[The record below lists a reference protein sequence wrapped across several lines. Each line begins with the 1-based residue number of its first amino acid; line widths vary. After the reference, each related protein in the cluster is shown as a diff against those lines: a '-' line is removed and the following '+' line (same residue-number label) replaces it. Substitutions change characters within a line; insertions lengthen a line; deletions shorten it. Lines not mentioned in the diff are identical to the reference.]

1 MTDAPASRIQRIG
14 RGLALPVLLL
24 VVWEAASRTGL
35 VDPTLLP
42 PIEDVLRRG
51 GQDFVSGTLL
61 AALGASLAR
70 DLIGFTAGAAIG
82 TATGLVLGFSRMTQ
96 RIAGPTLRVHR
107 QIALF
112 AWVPLIAVWVG
123 AGEAGKIT
131 FIALAA
137 FQPSLINTW
146 RGVQDIPQKYREL
159 AAVLTFGR
167 LDYVRFIALP
177 AALPAIFTG
186 LKAALIYAWQ
196 ATVAAELFMIIA
208 PGLGGVLMEGRQ
220 LFQMDLVLFT
230 ILLLGVIG
238 AVFNLLAAAG
248 ETLLLRQ
255 RTS

>member
-1 MTDAPASRIQRIG
+1 
-14 RGLALPVLLL
+14 
-24 VVWEAASRTGL
+24 
-35 VDPTLLP
+35 
-42 PIEDVLRRG
+42 
-51 GQDFVSGTLL
+51 
-61 AALGASLAR
+61 
-70 DLIGFTAGAAIG
+70 
-82 TATGLVLGFSRMTQ
+82 
-96 RIAGPTLRVHR
+96 LRVHR

-123 AGEAGKIT
+123 AGETGKVT

-137 FQPSLINTW
+137 FQPSLVNTW
-146 RGVQDIPQKYREL
+146 RGVQDIPLKYREL
-159 AAVLTFGR
+159 ASVLTFGR
-167 LDYVRFIALP
+167 ADYVRFIAVP

-238 AVFNLLAAAG
+238 AAFNLLAAAG